1 MVPRAPNATSP
12 TLPPP
17 ARARSELD
25 NDKIN
30 VALRFNNVT
39 ESIPTNE
46 MGKEYW
52 INSKSD
58 NWEKY
63 ETPLKNIEE
72 IKINVS
78 IKSNSLS
85 FAQILSLSLHS
96 KK

>member
-1 MVPRAPNATSP
+1 MVPRAPKATSP

-30 VALRFNNVT
+30 VALKFNNVT

-46 MGKEYW
+46 MGKEYC

-58 NWEKY
+58 N
-63 ETPLKNIEE
+63 
-72 IKINVS
+72 
-78 IKSNSLS
+78 
-85 FAQILSLSLHS
+85 
-96 KK
+96 